1 MEVLKSNFE
10 HDVITRNY
18 KCIKNTQEIYV
29 SSLNNFNDV
38 LTNIPMIEKDAQE
51 EQVGNERLK
60 EQERIGDLYDSNF
73 RSPKDVS
80 DDNLEHDP
88 NK

>member
-1 MEVLKSNFE
+1 MEVLKSNFG

-29 SSLNNFNDV
+29 SSLSNFNDV

-51 EQVGNERLK
+51 EQVGNEGLK
-60 EQERIGDLYDSNF
+60 EQERIGNLYDSNF

>member
-73 RSPKDVS
+73 KSPKDVS